1 MIKKYKKSAI
11 CLTLV
16 FGSVVG
22 LSINNVNQIQRKN
35 IVLDKFL
42 TEVEIK
48 NDDIDFLNNKDEISP
63 TDAIG
68 EYSLFNNSYTNQEPS
83 EEEKVAVV
91 SNEKIAD
98 PSQRYRDVDLYL
110 YVNKETNIYK
120 EDNFES
126 EVIKRAEYA
135 DYIHKIG
142 NDPYNSDGFSK
153 IEIDGN
159 DAYIKTEL
167 LTEEI
172 LFKEKNETIYA
183 LEDLKVYDTIDFNK
197 EITTI
202 EKIKSIKMTGESHDI
217 VKVDIDGSLGFIQK
231 SKISKEMV
239 FNNDEKTVWTLSDI
253 ELKTSPKEDAKV
265 LQTAYKYDSFKQVGI
280 SEEWSKIE
288 ISEGVFGYTKT
299 SNLTDVKPISKGEE
313 IVNYALQ
320 FIGNPY
326 VWGGTSLT
334 NGTDCSGF
342 TQSVY
347 AHFGYGLTRTTYTQ
361 INEGR
366 AVSYENAKPGD
377 LIFYDGHVTIYMGNG
392 QMVHASNSAPYPR
405 GGIKTDAV
413 YSGIIGIRR
422 IVD

>member
-1 MIKKYKKSAI
+1 MDLKQ
-11 CLTLV
+11 TD
-16 FGSVVG
+16 F
-22 LSINNVNQIQRKN
+22 RK
-35 IVLDKFL
+35 
-42 TEVEIK
+42 
-48 NDDIDFLNNKDEISP
+48 
-63 TDAIG
+63 
-68 EYSLFNNSYTNQEPS
+68 
-83 EEEKVAVV
+83 
-91 SNEKIAD
+91 EKI
-98 PSQRYRDVDLYL
+98 RWR
-110 YVNKETNIYK
+110 I
-120 EDNFES
+120 
-126 EVIKRAEYA
+126 
-135 DYIHKIG
+135 
-142 NDPYNSDGFSK
+142 
-153 IEIDGN
+153 
-159 DAYIKTEL
+159 
-167 LTEEI
+167 
-172 LFKEKNETIYA
+172 
-183 LEDLKVYDTIDFNK
+183 KVYDTIDFNK

>member
-1 MIKKYKKSAI
+1 MIKKYKKNTI
-11 CLTLV
+11 CFVLV
-16 FGSVVG
+16 VSSVVG
-22 LSINNVNQIQRKN
+22 LSITAQGQPQRKN
-35 IVLDKFL
+35 IVLDQFL

-48 NDDIDFLNNKDEISP
+48 NSDVDF
-63 TDAIG
+63 TDKEDLTPPDTVG
-68 EYSLFNNSYTNQEPS
+68 NFSLLDKAYTTQET
-83 EEEKVAVV
+83 EESKTVIV

-126 EVIKRAEYA
+126 EVLTRAEYA

-142 NDPYNSDGFSK
+142 NDPYNTDGFSK
-153 IEIDGN
+153 IEIDGKE
-159 DAYIKTEL
+159 AYIKTEL
-167 LTEEI
+167 LTDEV
-172 LFKEKNETIYA
+172 LFKETNETVYA
-183 LEDLKVYDTIDFNK
+183 LEDLKIYNSLKLDK
-197 EITTI
+197 EIGSL
-202 EKIKSIKMTGESHDI
+202 EKIKGIKMIGESHDI
-217 VKVDIDGSLGFIQK
+217 IKVEIDGTPGFIDK

-239 FNNDEKTVWTLSDI
+239 FNNEEKTVWTLSDLD
-253 ELKTSPKEDAKV
+253 LKKSPDENAEAIHNA
-265 LQTAYKYDSFKQVGI
+265 LKYDSFKQVGV

-288 ISEGVFGYTKT
+288 IGEGVFGYTKT

-313 IVNYALQ
+313 IVKYALQ
-320 FIGNPY
+320 FVGNPY

-347 AHFGYGLTRTTYTQ
+347 AHFGYGLSRTTYTQ
-361 INEGR
+361 INEGK

-377 LIFYDGHVTIYMGNG
+377 LIFYDGHVTIYMGGG
-392 QMVHASNSAPYPR
+392 QMVHASNSAPYPQ
-405 GGIKTDAV
+405 GGIKVSNV

>member
-1 MIKKYKKSAI
+1 M
-11 CLTLV
+11 
-16 FGSVVG
+16 
-22 LSINNVNQIQRKN
+22 
-35 IVLDKFL
+35 
-42 TEVEIK
+42 
-48 NDDIDFLNNKDEISP
+48 
-63 TDAIG
+63 
-68 EYSLFNNSYTNQEPS
+68 
-83 EEEKVAVV
+83 
-91 SNEKIAD
+91 
-98 PSQRYRDVDLYL
+98 
-110 YVNKETNIYK
+110 
-120 EDNFES
+120 
-126 EVIKRAEYA
+126 IKRAEYA

-142 NDPYNSDGFSK
+142 NDPYNSDRFSK

-265 LQTAYKYDSFKQVGI
+265 LQTAYKYNSFKQVGI